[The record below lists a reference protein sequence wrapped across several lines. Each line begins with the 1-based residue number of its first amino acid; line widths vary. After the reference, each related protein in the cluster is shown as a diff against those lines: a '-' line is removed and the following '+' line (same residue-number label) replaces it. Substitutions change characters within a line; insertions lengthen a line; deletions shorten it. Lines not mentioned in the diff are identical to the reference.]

1 MKANSCEHAPTVLL
15 TSILDGSIKFAV
27 CSDDKKDSL
36 FDTGFTVEELL
47 Q

>member
-1 MKANSCEHAPTVLL
+1 MKVNACNHTPTILL
-15 TSILDGSIKFAV
+15 TSKIDDTIKFAV